1 MNVEKMFNV
10 RANNTVPTII
20 SSDGEFYNTFIDY
33 IRNNSKLLNQS
44 IIVEGNP
51 QQNYY
56 FDIENTSNNVY
67 EGEIKSKFKPM
78 NSFSCIP
85 KLLVYEFGLSIN
97 SQKNIFNNINE
108 NKEKQILENII
119 YKPFLRSVEKNVI
132 NGDYFDKSILSSTD
146 IYTGT
151 NDFNSLLKFIRL
163 LKLKNE
169 NNVVIVNPEIMN
181 DIIDTI
187 TIESYLTE
195 YLLNK
200 TIEGIRIIESLE
212 CLKTD
217 IFGIDPTK
225 ICLVI
230 YPELQIKK
238 FSLIDFPTEYIYHI
252 FSFVNGG
259 DMFNSGYRM
268 RIV

>member
-10 RANNTVPTII
+10 RANNTVPTSI
-20 SSDGEFYNTFIDY
+20 SSDGEFYYNFIDY
-33 IRNNSKLLNQS
+33 IRNNSKILNQS

-67 EGEIKSKFKPM
+67 EGEVKSKYKQL

-85 KLLVYEFGLSIN
+85 KVLVYEFGIDKN
-97 SQKNIFNNINE
+97 SNKVLLNINE
-108 NKEKQILENII
+108 NKEKQILENVI

-132 NGDYFDKSILSSTD
+132 NGNYFDKSILLSTD
-146 IYTGT
+146 IFTGT
-151 NDFNSLLKFIRL
+151 NDFISLLKFIRL
-163 LKLKNE
+163 LKIKNE
-169 NNVVIVNPEIMN
+169 NNVIIVNPEVMN

-212 CLKTD
+212 CIKTD

-238 FSLIDFPTEYIYHI
+238 LSLFEFPTEYIYHI
-252 FSFVNGG
+252 YSFVNGG
-259 DMFNSGYRM
+259 DIFNSGYRM